1 MSAVMVE
8 RPSRQWQGLEPEG
21 RGHELMQTWAL
32 YRRGGERTKSPVAS
46 IGWTEQLD
54 KAHDNEPPFV
64 LSIDRMLAGLFRSGY
79 EDSVDIAKRFYLSNL
94 AVWEIAPK
102 IGRTEGFIRLTLR
115 GICALAEE
123 RCPE

>member
-1 MSAVMVE
+1 MVE
-8 RPSRQWQGLEPEG
+8 RPVRQWQGLEPEG

-64 LSIDRMLAGLFRSGY
+64 VAIDRMLAGLFRSGY
-79 EDSVDIAKRFYLSNL
+79 EDTVDIAKRFYLSNL
-94 AVWEIAPK
+94 AVWEVAEK
-102 IGRTEGFIRLTLR
+102 THRTEGFVRLALR
-115 GICALAEE
+115 GICGLAEE
-123 RCPE
+123 RVSE